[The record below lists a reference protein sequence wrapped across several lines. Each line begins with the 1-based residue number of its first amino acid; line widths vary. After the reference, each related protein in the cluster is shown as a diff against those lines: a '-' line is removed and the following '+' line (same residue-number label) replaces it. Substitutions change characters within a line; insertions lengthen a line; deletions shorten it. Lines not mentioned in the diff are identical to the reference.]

1 MCGQYGGFQGKLSS
15 PAEKINIVF
24 LDVLDELTGGRVGL
38 MIGWFGADELLR
50 FCEYDWCGKHA
61 CKTDACGKNG

>member
-1 MCGQYGGFQGKLSS
+1 MRVWTIGWFSGESS

-50 FCEYDWCGKHA
+50 FCAGI
-61 CKTDACGKNG
+61 